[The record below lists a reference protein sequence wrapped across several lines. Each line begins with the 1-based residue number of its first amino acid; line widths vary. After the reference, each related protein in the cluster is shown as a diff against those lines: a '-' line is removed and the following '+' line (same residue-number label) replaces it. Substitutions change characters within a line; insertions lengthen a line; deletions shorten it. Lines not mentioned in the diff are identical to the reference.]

1 MAFMGLGKPTSL
13 LNKADM
19 IISNTISRRASSGSF
34 AENCQEIVK
43 KFEQNTKFLL
53 AMCFDVNVVHS

>member
-1 MAFMGLGKPTSL
+1 MGLGKPTSL

-43 KFEQNTKFLL
+43 KFEQNTKFLI
-53 AMCFDVNVVHS
+53 AMCLNITVVHG